1 MPPDDHKT
9 AHAAFTVSKDGG
21 KTWETKIYAD
31 GVQSRPDIMEYYGKP
46 LFIYN
51 YKSERSLENFPPMHN
66 FRNAVKMIYDDR
78 VVLDLFSKYGIV
90 EHETIS
96 ICGDLLHD
104 GGAERMIHHVCMRVL
119 RC

>member
-1 MPPDDHKT
+1 
-9 AHAAFTVSKDGG
+9 
-21 KTWETKIYAD
+21 
-31 GVQSRPDIMEYYGKP
+31 MEYYGQP

-96 ICGDLLHD
+96 ICGDLYMAFSNCPQALSTVNGKAWIED
-104 GGAERMIHHVCMRVL
+104 GRPVEQGKEAIEWMKIGYL
-119 RC
+119 ADAFAP